1 MSPATSCTLSAR
13 RARPDD
19 ERISSALYGAHP
31 AGSPA
36 PQIFRCVYDALGLPR
51 HRYDLVECASLEI
64 EPNPWNEAL
73 KRPDCLGTCIT
84 MPLKLQAY
92 DRVDV
97 LTDEALA
104 TGCINTTFFRP
115 SNPLD
120 PDSPLVTVG
129 TNTDSPACRAVLLS
143 YLLSSPSP
151 FPASAPTRFASSTRA
166 AALAIGGGGA
176 TRAAIH
182 ALHGLG
188 CSPIY
193 VVNRDE
199 DETERMTKHFG
210 ASGWDVRALRSVGE
224 AEREL
229 EGLERE
235 GGRVVCGVGAIPC
248 VEPTTT
254 GEKMVYDVAA
264 TVFGRRYEVGD
275 GQSVEEGSLALP
287 DRPVFVD
294 MAYKPLMTDLR
305 IKAEAAGWKSLCGTE
320 VVLENCFAQCLLFT
334 GLEVPAD
341 VRRSA
346 RELLAREEQEV

>member
-1 MSPATSCTLSAR
+1 MPPTASLIAPTR

-19 ERISSALYGAHP
+19 ERISSALYGSHV

-36 PQIFRCVYDALGLPR
+36 PEIFRCIYDALGLPR
-51 HRYDLVECASLEI
+51 HHYDLVECPSLEV
-64 EPNPWNEAL
+64 EPNPWSKAL
-73 KRPDCLGTCIT
+73 EQPDCLGTCIT

-92 DRVDV
+92 DRVDI

-104 TGCINTTFFRP
+104 TGCVNTTFFRP
-115 SNPLD
+115 SDAHD

-151 FPASAPTRFASSTRA
+151 FPSSAPSRFAPSTRA

-199 DETERMTKHFG
+199 GETMGMTRHFV
-210 ASGWDVRALRSVGE
+210 AAGWDVRALRSVEE
-224 AEREL
+224 AREEL

-248 VEPTTT
+248 VEPTTE
-254 GEKMVYDVAA
+254 GERMVYEVAA
-264 TVFGRRYEVGD
+264 TVFGRRYEAGE
-275 GQSVEEGSLALP
+275 GPSVEEGSLALP

-305 IKAEAAGWKSLCGTE
+305 IKAEEVGWKSICGTE

-341 VRRSA
+341 VRQSA
-346 RELLAREEQEV
+346 RELLAREERA